1 MGFQFL
7 HIEAYAR
14 HGSKQHGQPRK
25 WSAREIAAE
34 AMREPDACPTWPSP
48 CRPRCCTAAP
58 GRGREAG
65 PRLGRQQPG
74 RQGAQ
79 AARRW
84 PRPGGWGGVPARGQR
99 QDWPRFREATVAWL
113 RQQYGERLRS
123 VVEHTD
129 GRTPICTSTPCL
141 CRGSG
146 SVLHPGRQ
154 AAAEKAR
161 QRGQKGAQNAAYKQ
175 AMGGWQ
181 DGFQR
186 AVAAHFGLTR
196 RGPGK
201 RRLTRGAWKAE
212 QEQARSLAQPV
223 PAELAITP
231 QDVAKRVTKA
241 GLLGKQYE
249 SREELAARLTELVQE
264 RARPLAAQA
273 ARAEFDGAQAS
284 RLVQRVQVLEAPTT
298 RSGQSWQNGRRRSCA
313 GSWKPSGARRR
324 RLTSWP
330 SCTAAAGI
338 RRLTSCAPFS
348 RSGATAWS
356 ADSRGLAVRLDEL
369 EGLSKRLGPEV
380 ERCGWSMCSKN
391 RSAGRGALPCRPRAG
406 SPVSAAGRTP
416 DRAHR
421 GPFGPAAAPSVSVAQ
436 RGQMFSGSRCAS
448 GW

>member
-1 MGFQFL
+1 M
-7 HIEAYAR
+7 
-14 HGSKQHGQPRK
+14 
-25 WSAREIAAE
+25 
-34 AMREPDACPTWPSP
+34 
-48 CRPRCCTAAP
+48 
-58 GRGREAG
+58 
-65 PRLGRQQPG
+65 
-74 RQGAQ
+74 
-79 AARRW
+79 
-84 PRPGGWGGVPARGQR
+84 
-99 QDWPRFREATVAWL
+99 
-113 RQQYGERLRS
+113 
-123 VVEHTD
+123 
-129 GRTPICTSTPCL
+129 
-141 CRGSG
+141 
-146 SVLHPGRQ
+146 LHPGRQ

-161 QRGQKGAQNAAYKQ
+161 QGAKKGAQNAAYKQ
-175 AMGGWQ
+175 AMVGWQ

-249 SREELAARLTELVQE
+249 SGEELAARLTELVQE
-264 RARPLAAQA
+264 RARPLTAQA

-284 RLVQRVQVLEAPTT
+284 RLVQRVQVLESTDNTQRAELAE
-298 RSGQSWQNGRRRSCA
+298 RQAQELRR
-313 GSWKPSGARRR
+313 GWKPSGARRR

-369 EGLSKRLGPEV
+369 EGLE
-380 ERCGWSMCSKN
+380 EI
-391 RSAGRGALPCRPRAG
+391 GA
-406 SPVSAAGRTP
+406 
-416 DRAHR
+416 
-421 GPFGPAAAPSVSVAQ
+421 
-436 RGQMFSGSRCAS
+436 
-448 GW
+448 

>member
-34 AMREPDACPTWPSP
+34 AMREPDACPHVEQPQP
-48 CRPRCCTAAP
+48 PQVLHGCTPAEAAKLAHDWADSSQDAK
-58 GRGREAG
+58 GRKLRADGLALAAG
-65 PRLGRQQPG
+65 VVSL
-74 RQGAQ
+74 
-79 AARRW
+79 
-84 PRPGGWGGVPARGQR
+84 PAEQR

-129 GRTPICTSTPCL
+129 EAHPHLHFYAVPLPGERFE
-141 CRGSG
+141 
-146 SVLHPGRQ
+146 VLHPGRQ

-161 QRGQKGAQNAAYKQ
+161 QGAKKGAQNAAYKQ
-175 AMGGWQ
+175 AMVGWQ

-223 PAELAITP
+223 PAELVITP
-231 QDVAKRVTKA
+231 QDVTKRVTKA

-249 SREELAARLTELVQE
+249 SGEELAARLTELVQE

-273 ARAEFDGAQAS
+273 ARADFDGKQAS
-284 RLVQRVQVLEAPTT
+284 RLVQRVQVLESTDNTA
-298 RSGQSWQNGRRRSCA
+298 RAELAERQAQELRRELEAERRKAAKAYEQAELYQSGRD
-313 GSWKPSGARRR
+313 
-324 RLTSWP
+324 
-330 SCTAAAGI
+330 AA
-338 RRLTSCAPFS
+338 
-348 RSGATAWS
+348 
-356 ADSRGLAVRLDEL
+356 LDEL
-369 EGLSKRLGPEV
+369 AELR
-380 ERCGWSMCSKN
+380 N
-391 RSAGRGALPCRPRAG
+391 
-406 SPVSAAGRTP
+406 
-416 DRAHR
+416 R
-421 GPFGPAAAPSVSVAQ
+421 GPSLGHH
-436 RGQMFSGSRCAS
+436 
-448 GW
+448 